1 MARIRLYHGTAHTFP
16 AFDDRFALR
25 GTEPNSALGI
35 HLTECPAL
43 AADYAELAR
52 KDSGGSQAIVLV
64 IDAEIGRVAVCSS
77 AMDYLGRDPDDPFE
91 TTRPAS
97 DFVAARLRLQDRGY
111 DAVAVDCGLDDL
123 ASCWA
128 VFDPGRLS
136 IVSAIGLDAARA
148 LDQGAVPEFLYEPV
162 RLHED
167 EPAEAG
173 IQEI

>member
-1 MARIRLYHGTAHTFP
+1 MARVRLYHGTAHRFP

-43 AADYAELAR
+43 AADYADLAAR
-52 KDSGGSQAIVLV
+52 DNRAGHPIVLIV
-64 IDAEIGRVAVCSS
+64 DAEIERVAVCTS
-77 AMDYLGRDPDDPFE
+77 AKDYLGRDPDDPFE

-97 DFVAARLRLQDRGY
+97 DFVAARLRLQDQGY
-111 DAVAVDCGLDDL
+111 DAVVSDCGLDDL

-136 IVSAIGLDAARA
+136 IVSAIDLKAARD
-148 LDQGAVPEFLYEPV
+148 LDEGSVPEFNYETV

-167 EPAEAG
+167 VPAAAET
-173 IQEI
+173 